1 MANTFKN
8 NKSRLVGTSEVSVYS
23 VADTSGNKTIVIGC
37 SLSNRLSNSITAYVM
52 VYDDGNDEYY
62 LVKDAPIPAGGSLEA
77 MSGNKL
83 VLNQNEEIR
92 VVASDS
98 NSVDV
103 LLSLMEIT

>member
-1 MANTFKN
+1 
-8 NKSRLVGTSEVSVYS
+8 
-23 VADTSGNKTIVIGC
+23 
-37 SLSNRLSNSITAYVM
+37 M

-77 MSGNKL
+77 MAGNKL

-103 LLSLMEIT
+103 LLSIMEIT